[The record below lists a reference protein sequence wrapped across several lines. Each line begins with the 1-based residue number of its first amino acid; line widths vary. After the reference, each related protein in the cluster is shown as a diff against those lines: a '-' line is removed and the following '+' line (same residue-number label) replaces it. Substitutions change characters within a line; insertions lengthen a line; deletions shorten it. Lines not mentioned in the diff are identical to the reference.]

1 MTKSQNSPVVLVEAP
16 IVVAV
21 VVAAC
26 PVVAVVRQWAA
37 VTAADQI
44 TVVGPRLGLSTE
56 LLVLCVTLS
65 ELAMVTAVAVVVAV
79 VVAIRRN
86 FQLFT
91 KTPLKKRA
99 PLFREFCHC
108 QTLTILQYVV
118 DSKSLSRS
126 FSKTFQTLDVATFAT
141 QNGRQPP
148 DAGRVEKWRDLQ
160 RPPRSMRQLDESSTQ
175 SKKIILPENR
185 SFPVQN
191 LTL

>member
-1 MTKSQNSPVVLVEAP
+1 MTKSRNSPVDWVEAL

-44 TVVGPRLGLSTE
+44 TVVDPRPELSTE

-79 VVAIRRN
+79 VVAIRLK

-91 KTPLKKRA
+91 KTPSKQRA

-126 FSKTFQTLDVATFAT
+126 S
-141 QNGRQPP
+141 
-148 DAGRVEKWRDLQ
+148 
-160 RPPRSMRQLDESSTQ
+160 
-175 SKKIILPENR
+175 
-185 SFPVQN
+185 
-191 LTL
+191 

>member
-1 MTKSQNSPVVLVEAP
+1 MTKSRNSPVVWVEAL

-79 VVAIRRN
+79 VVAIRRT

-91 KTPLKKRA
+91 KTPLKNG
-99 PLFREFCHC
+99 PLSFGNFV
-108 QTLTILQYVV
+108 TVKLSQYCNM
-118 DSKSLSRS
+118 LSTVKVLVEAFQQS
-126 FSKTFQTLDVATFAT
+126 FTF
-141 QNGRQPP
+141 
-148 DAGRVEKWRDLQ
+148 
-160 RPPRSMRQLDESSTQ
+160 
-175 SKKIILPENR
+175 
-185 SFPVQN
+185 
-191 LTL
+191 